1 MVKGTG
7 QVCAMM
13 FLPPMPPET
22 PDPLDDDGP
31 VPLFGTWPRIYGAVI
46 LSALVVM
53 GLLFLFSGWP
63 Y

>member
-1 MVKGTG
+1 
-7 QVCAMM
+7 MM
-13 FLPPMPPET
+13 FLLPMPPET
-22 PDPLDDDGP
+22 PDPPDDDGP